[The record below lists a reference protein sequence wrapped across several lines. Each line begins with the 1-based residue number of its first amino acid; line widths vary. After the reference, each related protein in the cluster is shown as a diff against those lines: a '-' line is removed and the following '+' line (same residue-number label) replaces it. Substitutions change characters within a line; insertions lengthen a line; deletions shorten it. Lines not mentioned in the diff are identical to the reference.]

1 MDALEE
7 QETGGILQTARGT
20 VLGLI
25 AAAGVLTWLLV
36 SHGDETGMGGGRSPR
51 LATTNAGEH
60 VETRGDAIEQLTQPP
75 TVPTGAASAHEQTM
89 GGMAELYREQMAQA
103 RASAEL
109 EDRMG
114 GMAELYR
121 DQERERNSV
130 RMDHG
135 P

>member
-7 QETGGILQTARGT
+7 QETGGILETARGT

-25 AAAGVLTWLLV
+25 AAAGVLAWLLV
-36 SHGDETGMGGGRSPR
+36 SQGGETGMGGGRSPR
-51 LATTNAGEH
+51 LATTSAGEH
-60 VETRGDAIEQLTQPP
+60 VETRGDAFEQLTRPH
-75 TVPTGAASAHEQTM
+75 TVPTGAASGHEQTM
-89 GGMAELYREQMAQA
+89 GGMAELYREQAAQA

-114 GMAELYR
+114 GMAELYC
-121 DQERERNSV
+121 DQERERNSIRV
-130 RMDHG
+130 GHG